1 MCATLKQINGIFYF
15 LSSFHA
21 HKIHYRFKAYFLGG
35 GSHSRSA
42 HVTCA
47 LFWYLKVL
55 GITVLKLENL
65 IILLIMAFM
74 KYFEKDLLKWH
85 NMNDISYVLMFLI
98 FILQGIFLYKNPLT
112 YHKGG

>member
-1 MCATLKQINGIFYF
+1 MNLN
-15 LSSFHA
+15 
-21 HKIHYRFKAYFLGG
+21 LGG
-35 GSHSRSA
+35 GGRALVSRSRSA

-98 FILQGIFLYKNPLT
+98 FILQGIFLYKNHLS
-112 YHKGG
+112 YHKGFRLTLTLNYN

>member
-1 MCATLKQINGIFYF
+1 MVILICK
-15 LSSFHA
+15 
-21 HKIHYRFKAYFLGG
+21 FKNLNFGRG
-35 GSHSRSA
+35 GSRSRSA
-42 HVTCA
+42 AVTCA

-55 GITVLKLENL
+55 GITELKVKNL

-98 FILQGIFLYKNPLT
+98 FILQGIFLYKNHLS
-112 YHKGG
+112 YHKGFRLTLTLNYN

>member
-1 MCATLKQINGIFYF
+1 MAFSISLVVFMHIKSIIGSRHIFW
-15 LSSFHA
+15 
-21 HKIHYRFKAYFLGG
+21 GG

>member
-1 MCATLKQINGIFYF
+1 MVILICK
-15 LSSFHA
+15 
-21 HKIHYRFKAYFLGG
+21 FKNLNFGRG
-35 GSHSRSA
+35 GSRSRSA
-42 HVTCA
+42 AVTCA

-55 GITVLKLENL
+55 GITELKVKNL